1 MKTFWDTTAKERD
14 VNRNIFNA
22 TYNDETK
29 ETHPFRCVDETKG
42 FYTRK
47 DGKPCTQEDVDFCYL
62 AKTLGQTSTFTL
74 EDGKIKVYGWCD
86 HGD

>member
-1 MKTFWDTTAKERD
+1 MKTWWDLSHDERMA
-14 VNRNIFNA
+14 NCLKFET
-22 TYNDETK
+22 TYNDETVK
-29 ETHPFRCVDETKG
+29 TYPFRTVDETKG

-62 AKTLGQTSTFTL
+62 AVVLGQTTTFTL